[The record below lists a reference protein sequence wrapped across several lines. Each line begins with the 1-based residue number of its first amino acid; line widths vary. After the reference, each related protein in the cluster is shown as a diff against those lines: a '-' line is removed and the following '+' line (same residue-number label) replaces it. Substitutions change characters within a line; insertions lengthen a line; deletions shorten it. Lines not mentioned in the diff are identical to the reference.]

1 MLHEEQL
8 IAMID
13 IRVDTQ
19 KPLNL
24 GTLSVYDGVKIKAIS
39 TVPEFIWTK
48 RGYGSKGLELLLFLI
63 SSQLLYDQF
72 GLTITMQNPSP
83 KIKRKIWKPLMVKG
97 LVIIE
102 PTTEDIKTFSLKPSV
117 FAEGKKLSISAETS
131 YNLVEVYA
139 FFFQHM
145 RLKDPPR

>member
-83 KIKRKIWKPLMVKG
+83 
-97 LVIIE
+97 
-102 PTTEDIKTFSLKPSV
+102 
-117 FAEGKKLSISAETS
+117 
-131 YNLVEVYA
+131 
-139 FFFQHM
+139 
-145 RLKDPPR
+145 